1 MGAGVVASGGGAG
14 AGVVASG
21 GGVGDGEEDLQV
33 VDDNEHLVQEALRQ
47 VPPWADVEVDF
58 RQLDI
63 DEDSVVEDFMRES
76 CGCKKWDGKPCS
88 GQFHPL
94 YVKVTR
100 LNFSELTTEQL
111 DLVIMGQL
119 IANSSTSDT
128 VVTES
133 RHKATERRKAYTRH
147 FHQGR
152 PICPAMFRFIHR
164 IGTKRLK
171 NIAKSVAD
179 HGVVPR
185 VHGNTN
191 RLPKHTLSLNS
202 VEYVVRFLINFTEV
216 HGLLLPGR
224 VPGYSRDDIK
234 LLPSSM
240 SKHDIWKEYFQAAQ
254 QDPEVHAVAYT
265 TFCCLWRKLLPSI
278 LPMKP
283 MTDLCAACQKTS
295 YAIRRAANCPE
306 REKTS
311 VLKEAEEHLRIVQ
324 IERSF
329 YKTTCDD
336 SKREIVAEFTTG
348 DKFQPPPLA
357 AHAPANSRDISV
369 HYSFD
374 YAQQVHYPSD
384 PMQPGPIY
392 FLTARKCAVFGV
404 NCEAIPRQV
413 DFLCDEAGACGKGA
427 NTVISQVDYFFKS
440 HGLGEKKVFLHA
452 DNCCGENKNN
462 CMLQYLAWRVMTGR
476 HTQIT
481 LSFLVVG
488 HTKFAPDWSFGLFKR
503 LYRRTRVGSLQA
515 IAQVVNGNFAQLVVD
530 EDGNTIVPTFDWTNF
545 FATRF
550 KRFVG
555 IKSYHHFRFVA
566 SEPGVVYARKHSDTP
581 EVKVNL
587 LRGPWSPDPNEYPT
601 QTIPKGLSAER
612 QWYLFEKI
620 REFCPEDDM
629 NVTCP
634 KPTVPRP
641 NSRAGTP
648 ADEDDASS
656 NPQPTGGAGVAG
668 ATDDRDGSP
677 PPTKKKRIHT
687 CRTCRREGHDSR
699 NCPDKP

>member
-1 MGAGVVASGGGAG
+1 
-14 AGVVASG
+14 
-21 GGVGDGEEDLQV
+21 
-33 VDDNEHLVQEALRQ
+33 
-47 VPPWADVEVDF
+47 
-58 RQLDI
+58 
-63 DEDSVVEDFMRES
+63 
-76 CGCKKWDGKPCS
+76 
-88 GQFHPL
+88 
-94 YVKVTR
+94 
-100 LNFSELTTEQL
+100 
-111 DLVIMGQL
+111 MGQL

-152 PICPAMFRFIHR
+152 PICPVMFRFLHR
-164 IGTKRLK
+164 VGTKRLK

-185 VHGNTN
+185 VHGNIN

-202 VEYVVRFLINFTEV
+202 VEYVVRFFINFTEV

-240 SKHDIWKEYFQAAQ
+240 SKHDIWKEYFQATQ
-254 QDPEVHAVAYT
+254 QDPEVHAVEETA
-265 TFCCLWRKLLPSI
+265 SI
-278 LPMKP
+278 HPP

-295 YAIRRAANCPE
+295 CGIRRAANCPE

-311 VLKEAEEHLRIVQ
+311 ACVEGSTFGSS
-324 IERSF
+324 RS
-329 YKTTCDD
+329 KGHSTRPHALIPSVRSWQLVT
-336 SKREIVAEFTTG
+336 SSNH
-348 DKFQPPPLA
+348 PPLA

-374 YAQQVHYPSD
+374 YAQQVHFPSD

-392 FLTARKCAVFGV
+392 FLTARKCAVFGI

-413 DFLCDEAGACGKGA
+413 DFLCDEAGPCGKGA

-452 DNCCGENKNN
+452 DNCCRQNKNN

-515 IAQVVNGNFAQLVVD
+515 IAQVVNDSTKCNFAQLVVD

-550 KRFVG
+550 QRFVG
-555 IKSYHHFRFVA
+555 MKSYHHFRFVA
-566 SEPGVVYARKHSDTP
+566 LEPGVVYARKHSDTP
-581 EVKVNL
+581 SRFL
-587 LRGPWSPDPNEYPT
+587 L
-601 QTIPKGLSAER
+601 
-612 QWYLFEKI
+612 
-620 REFCPEDDM
+620 
-629 NVTCP
+629 
-634 KPTVPRP
+634 
-641 NSRAGTP
+641 NS
-648 ADEDDASS
+648 
-656 NPQPTGGAGVAG
+656 
-668 ATDDRDGSP
+668 
-677 PPTKKKRIHT
+677 
-687 CRTCRREGHDSR
+687 
-699 NCPDKP
+699 